1 MIFCE
6 SLNNNEINKLLKYL
20 KNINF
25 FKMLSFSALFG
36 TTSLV
41 LRSTI
46 SSIPFPFLYKNM
58 KDKHN
63 PEIVVFPFLE
73 KNTIFSV
80 LFYSIIISIYAFN
93 TQKATCAF
101 IAYIYLSLLYF
112 IYLNMYLYIMSQK
125 NYMLL
130 QTLCLVFISYLFF
143 QYVHQNIIIVFCLL
157 IALLNAIKPIQINK
171 ELLLKI
177 ETHEI
182 MITNIICEIIISIL
196 WIVYGFINE
205 LQCFIICNSIFFII
219 NCTGIIAYLYMKG
232 SFQEKNCLI
241 RQLKKIYMIK
251 EESSEEK
258 IKNLKETILKNEEI

>member
-1 MIFCE
+1 
-6 SLNNNEINKLLKYL
+6 
-20 KNINF
+20 
-25 FKMLSFSALFG
+25 MLTFSSLFG

-63 PEIVVFPFLE
+63 PEIVVFPFLD
-73 KNTIFSV
+73 KNSIFSV
-80 LFYSIIISIYAFN
+80 LFYSIITSIYAFN

-101 IAYIYLSLLYF
+101 IAYIYLSFLYF

-130 QTLCLVFISYLFF
+130 QTLCIAFISYLFF
-143 QYVHQNIIIVFCLL
+143 QYVHQSIIIFLCLFTALVNIIR
-157 IALLNAIKPIQINK
+157 PIQINK
-171 ELLLKI
+171 DLLLKL

-182 MITNIICEIIISIL
+182 MISNIICEIVISVL
-196 WIVYGFINE
+196 WIVYGFINK

-219 NCTGIIAYLYMKG
+219 NCTEIISYLYMKG
-232 SFQEKNCLI
+232 SFQEKNFLI
-241 RQLKKIYMIK
+241 RILKKIYFIK
-251 EESSEEK
+251 EKNSEEK
-258 IKNLKETILKNEEI
+258 IKNLKEAILKNEEI